1 VNPGDVPGPIYL
13 SARSPGVDEEWFE
26 VLDIHV
32 RQLDFRSSD
41 D

>member
-1 VNPGDVPGPIYL
+1 MNQGNVVGPTYI
-13 SARSPGVDEEWFE
+13 SARSLSVDEERFE

-32 RQLDFRSSD
+32 RQLDYRSSD

>member
-1 VNPGDVPGPIYL
+1 VPGPIYL

>member
-1 VNPGDVPGPIYL
+1 MVTGGRLGPACI
-13 SARSPGVDEEWFE
+13 SAGSPGVDEEGFKA
-26 VLDIHV
+26 LDINV

>member
-1 VNPGDVPGPIYL
+1 MQGDAP
-13 SARSPGVDEEWFE
+13 SPACISVGSLGVDEERFE
-26 VLDIHV
+26 VLDIRG